1 MQDCD
6 LKQETKALAHE
17 ASMTKTRVGFEI
29 KVISLNY
36 WMFYKGAPV
45 RWQAHL

>member
-6 LKQETKALAHE
+6 LKQETKALSLAHE
-17 ASMTKTRVGFEI
+17 ASMTKGFEI

-36 WMFYKGAPV
+36 WMFYK
-45 RWQAHL
+45 